1 MPEIILNE
9 RQWAEDAIAK
19 KSMGSKPSET
29 IWRIARYYH
38 SAGYKKKEIE
48 GKLEDFLL
56 MCDPSVNIV
65 KWQGMIEYHA
75 RNASKYELI
84 EIPEIRVTKREMES
98 ISSLNGVLLQRIMFT
113 LLCLAKYGNKIN
125 PKNNGWVNR
134 ETREIFSMANVIVTV
149 KRQSLLIN
157 DLWRA
162 GMIGYSNIV
171 DNVNVYVNIMDD
183 DDTDVALTVSD
194 FRNIG
199 NQYMR
204 YIGGEYIACENC
216 GIVIKRTSPR
226 QKYCKECAIDMNILN
241 TIKNR
246 KGGSAA

>member
-1 MPEIILNE
+1 MPEIVLNE

-19 KSMGSKPSET
+19 KRMGTKPSET

-38 SAGYKKKEIE
+38 SAGYKKREIE

-56 MCDPSVNIV
+56 MCDPSANIV

-75 RNASKYELI
+75 RNAPKYSLI
-84 EIPEIRVTKREMES
+84 EIPEIKITKREMDR

-113 LLCLAKYGNKIN
+113 LLCLAKYGNEIN
-125 PKNNGWVNR
+125 PRNNGWVNR
-134 ETREIFSMANVIVTV
+134 ETREIFSMANVAVTV

-157 DLWRA
+157 DLWRE

-171 DNVNVYVNIMDD
+171 DNVNVHVKIMDD
-183 DDTDVALTVSD
+183 EGDDVVMAIND
-194 FRNIG
+194 FRNTG

-204 YIGGEYIACENC
+204 FIGRDYIACENC
-216 GIVIKRTSPR
+216 GLVIKRTSPR
-226 QKYCKECAIDMNILN
+226 QKYCKDCAIDMNIQN

-246 KGGSAA
+246 KGGNAA